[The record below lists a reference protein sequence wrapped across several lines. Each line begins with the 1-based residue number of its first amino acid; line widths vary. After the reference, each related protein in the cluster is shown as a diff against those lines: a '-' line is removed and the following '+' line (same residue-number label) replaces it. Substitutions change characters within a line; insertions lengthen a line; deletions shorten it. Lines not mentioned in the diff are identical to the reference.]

1 MALQRNMNEKQRE
14 AMLCTE
20 GPELILAGAGSGK
33 TRVLTHRI
41 AYLIGEKKVAPW
53 NIMAITFTNKAAGEM
68 RERVDQLVSHGAE
81 QVWVATF
88 HATCVR
94 ILRRYIDRIGFDNH
108 FTIYDTEDQRTAM
121 RQVLKED
128 SSGGIRLK
136 EKAVLAA
143 ISAAKNELITPEQYQ
158 KEAAGWQEEK
168 IAACYRR
175 YQELLRRNNALDF
188 DDLIGKTVELLTADA
203 QVRESYQERFRY
215 IMVDEYQDT
224 NLAQFHLIR
233 LLADK
238 YKNLCVVG
246 DDDQSI
252 YKFRGANIH
261 NILDFETAFPGAK
274 VVKLEQNYRS
284 KASIL
289 NAANAV
295 IRNNRGRKEK
305 KLWTEQTGGEPVRTL
320 RFETAAEEAEAIA
333 SDIKMRARDGRYS
346 GFAVLYRTNAQSR
359 LLEERLIYHGIP
371 YQLVGGVNFYQRKE
385 IKDILSYLK
394 VIANGQDD
402 LAVRRILNVPKRGIG
417 ATTEEKAAAFAASEG
432 LGFYEG
438 LKRAASAGALGRAE
452 ERVKQFAS
460 LIEALRKK
468 SETETLPELIQSV
481 LSDSGYAASLKE
493 EGEIAAETRME
504 NIEELINKA
513 VGFEQNSEDILPE
526 ESGLEEADSISR
538 LSRFLEE
545 IALVA
550 DIDRMDE
557 ESEKVTLMTLHA
569 AKGLE
574 FDEVY
579 MAGMED
585 GLFPGNRSLDDP
597 EELEEERRLCYVGIT
612 RARNR
617 LSMTSARSR
626 MINGETHWSRE
637 SVFLREIPDALKETT
652 DRSSRPGE
660 RGMHVTDGAE
670 SGKGAIPWES
680 SGEAICRKRNEPA
693 WKKPDKP
700 AAFGKTFQ
708 VVKADHLEYQKGDR
722 VRHARFGLG
731 TVLSIVDGKRDY
743 EVTVDFD
750 EHGVK
755 KMFAGF
761 AKLQKC

>member
-1 MALQRNMNEKQRE
+1 MALQRNMNKKQRE

-94 ILRRYIDRIGFDNH
+94 ILRRCIDRIGFDNH

-305 KLWTEQTGGEPVRTL
+305 KLWTEQTGGEPVRAL

-417 ATTEEKAAAFAASEG
+417 ATTEEKVAAFAASEG

-670 SGKGAIPWES
+670 SGKGALPWES

-700 AAFGKTFQ
+700 AAFGKIFQ

>member
-108 FTIYDTEDQRTAM
+108 FTIYDAEDQRTAM

-128 SSGGIRLK
+128 PSGGIRLK

-320 RFETAAEEAEAIA
+320 RFETATEEAEAIA

-346 GFAVLYRTNAQSR
+346 SFAVLYRTNAQSR

-417 ATTEEKAAAFAASEG
+417 ATTEEKVAAFAASEG
-432 LGFYEG
+432 LRFYEG
-438 LKRAASAGALGRAE
+438 LKRAASAGVLGRAE
-452 ERVKQFAS
+452 ERVKQFVL

-468 SETETLPELIQSV
+468 SETEALPELIQSV

-526 ESGLEEADSISR
+526 ESGLAEADSISR

-585 GLFPGNRSLDDP
+585 GLFPGNHSLDDP

-652 DRSSRPGE
+652 DRSSRPAE

-670 SGKGAIPWES
+670 SGKGALPWES
-680 SGEAICRKRNEPA
+680 SGKEICRKRNEPA

-700 AAFGKTFQ
+700 AAFGKIFQ

-731 TVLSIVDGKRDY
+731 TVLNIVDGKRDY

>member
-1 MALQRNMNEKQRE
+1 M
-14 AMLCTE
+14 
-20 GPELILAGAGSGK
+20 
-33 TRVLTHRI
+33 
-41 AYLIGEKKVAPW
+41 
-53 NIMAITFTNKAAGEM
+53 
-68 RERVDQLVSHGAE
+68 
-81 QVWVATF
+81 
-88 HATCVR
+88 
-94 ILRRYIDRIGFDNH
+94 
-108 FTIYDTEDQRTAM
+108 
-121 RQVLKED
+121 
-128 SSGGIRLK
+128 
-136 EKAVLAA
+136 
-143 ISAAKNELITPEQYQ
+143 
-158 KEAAGWQEEK
+158 
-168 IAACYRR
+168 
-175 YQELLRRNNALDF
+175 
-188 DDLIGKTVELLTADA
+188 
-203 QVRESYQERFRY
+203 
-215 IMVDEYQDT
+215 
-224 NLAQFHLIR
+224 
-233 LLADK
+233 
-238 YKNLCVVG
+238 
-246 DDDQSI
+246 
-252 YKFRGANIH
+252 
-261 NILDFETAFPGAK
+261 
-274 VVKLEQNYRS
+274 
-284 KASIL
+284 
-289 NAANAV
+289 
-295 IRNNRGRKEK
+295 
-305 KLWTEQTGGEPVRTL
+305 
-320 RFETAAEEAEAIA
+320 
-333 SDIKMRARDGRYS
+333 
-346 GFAVLYRTNAQSR
+346 
-359 LLEERLIYHGIP
+359 
-371 YQLVGGVNFYQRKE
+371 
-385 IKDILSYLK
+385 
-394 VIANGQDD
+394 
-402 LAVRRILNVPKRGIG
+402 
-417 ATTEEKAAAFAASEG
+417 
-432 LGFYEG
+432 
-438 LKRAASAGALGRAE
+438 
-452 ERVKQFAS
+452 
-460 LIEALRKK
+460 
-468 SETETLPELIQSV
+468 SV

-526 ESGLEEADSISR
+526 ESGLAEADSISR

-585 GLFPGNRSLDDP
+585 GLFPGNHSLDDP

-652 DRSSRPGE
+652 DRSSRPAE

-670 SGKGAIPWES
+670 SGKGALPWES
-680 SGEAICRKRNEPA
+680 SGKEICRKRNEPA

-700 AAFGKTFQ
+700 AAFGKIFQ

-731 TVLSIVDGKRDY
+731 TVLNIVDGKRDY